1 MRALRIFVSSTYAD
15 LVEYRQAAS
24 SAIIGLGHQSDDMEL
39 WSADDR
45 SGVTYSVDRVKQC
58 DVFVLLLA
66 HRYGTIPAGEQYSIT
81 ELEYRAARDAG
92 IPVLAFFVDPE
103 VPWPPQDIDWQCRE
117 QLQKFKERV
126 EGGVTRKQFHAPQ
139 ELAVLVT
146 QALAHRFSRA
156 APTASTRPFT
166 EDPET
171 SASMPTAT
179 TIPRKPAT
187 NYRPPAALRSL
198 VARDRLMEMLR
209 AAGRRRLILIYAP
222 SGYGKTTLV
231 AQW

>member
-66 HRYGTIPAGEQYSIT
+66 HRYGTIPHGEQYSIT

-103 VPWPPQDIDWQCRE
+103 VPWPPQDIDWQCRD
-117 QLQKFKERV
+117 QLQKFKNGSKARLPGNNSTLRRNLPFWSRRLSRTGSRV
-126 EGGVTRKQFHAPQ
+126 QRPRRQRGHSPKTRKPLRPCQPQRLFHANQ
-139 ELAVLVT
+139 RRITV
-146 QALAHRFSRA
+146 HRLRCGRWSRA
-156 APTASTRPFT
+156 
-166 EDPET
+166 
-171 SASMPTAT
+171 
-179 TIPRKPAT
+179 I
-187 NYRPPAALRSL
+187 
-198 VARDRLMEMLR
+198 
-209 AAGRRRLILIYAP
+209 G
-222 SGYGKTTLV
+222 
-231 AQW
+231 